1 MEEKINSRLLLIGIS
16 SMLLTWICTMIIINQ
31 YYNNRIKNGIRTV
44 SKVAVE
50 VYEEYD
56 DVQKYSK
63 LSFDNFNVMIVDKNG
78 KIIFENSENKKSEN
92 ILLNSEIQKTLNE
105 GNYEVVKISQKLGC
119 KSFYYVS
126 KLDDNSVLCV
136 SKDVENAY
144 SVFNQPVQIFI
155 AIGLAIVLISL
166 FVSKK
171 LTKNITK
178 PIEEM
183 GKNIDELDKNVPY
196 KELKPLAN
204 AVSQFRNKK
213 RENEKIRQ
221 EFTANVSHEL
231 KTPLTS
237 ILGYAEMIGNGMA
250 KEDDVKEFADKI
262 HTEAQRLLNLI
273 GDIIKLSELDEPINS
288 EHNFETVDLYEI
300 SIEIKELLDFN
311 ARQND
316 IKITVEGE
324 NPCNVF
330 ANKMMINELVY
341 NLCDNAIKYNK
352 NGGEVKISL
361 SKDMDAKKVKICVED
376 TGIGIPEKY
385 KVRIFERFYR
395 VDKSRSK
402 ETGGTGL
409 GLAIV
414 KHVAIHHDA
423 KISVFSEINKG
434 TKVEVIFN
442 A

>member
-31 YYNNRIKNGIRTV
+31 YYSNRIKTGIRTV
-44 SKVAVE
+44 SQVAVE
-50 VYEEYD
+50 VYEQYNDIE
-56 DVQKYSK
+56 KFNK
-63 LSFDNFNVMIVDKNG
+63 LSFNNFNVMIVDKDG
-78 KIIFENSENKKSEN
+78 KIVFENSESKKSKN
-92 ILLNSEIQKTLNE
+92 LLLNSEIKKTITD
-105 GNYEVVKISQKLGC
+105 GQYEVIKISKKMGY
-119 KSFYYVS
+119 KTFFYAN
-126 KLDDNSVLCV
+126 KLDNGEILCV

-144 SVFNQPVQIFI
+144 SVFNPPIQIFI
-155 AIGLAIVLISL
+155 AIGLAIVLASL
-166 FVSKK
+166 FVSKE

-183 GKNIDELDKNVPY
+183 GKNIGELDENAPY
-196 KELKPLAN
+196 KELEPLVKAI
-204 AVSQFRNKK
+204 SQFKNKK

-237 ILGYAEMIGNGMA
+237 ILGYAEMIDNGMA
-250 KEDDVKEFADKI
+250 KNEDIKEFAGKI

-273 GDIIKLSELDEPINS
+273 GDIIKLSELDEPVNI
-288 EHNFETVDLYEI
+288 EHKFEAVDLYEI
-300 SIEIKELLDFN
+300 SAEIKDLLDFN

-316 IKITVEGE
+316 VKIIIEGE

-330 ANKMMINELVY
+330 GNKMMINELVY

-352 NGGEVKISL
+352 KGGEVKISL
-361 SKDMDAKKVKICVED
+361 SKNIDDKKVNFCIED
-376 TGIGIPEKY
+376 TGIGIPDKY
-385 KVRIFERFYR
+385 KGRIFERFYR

-423 KISVFSEINKG
+423 QISVFSEINKG